1 MTTIADLEVIIAQQ
15 AQLIAGLNETLAK
28 MRSDFAERL
37 LEVQNAASSAAA
49 GATVAP
55 DQSRRAKY
63 FNTKFGKELCPETF
77 SGEGPDKGGFRTWS
91 HKTAVYMSIEN
102 RNVMDI
108 LKWTAGHTAEITSDD
123 YSNEASTSGWRGDSG
138 TDHVDFS
145 ADLYTFL
152 FLKTHGSANRIVQN
166 GVSGEGINAWRRL
179 CNYYD
184 PKLTTTSQHYLK
196 LSLAIG
202 RAKNIDDART
212 KIQSLEDCVRKYE
225 EAKGRKF
232 DEELKVT
239 RLLEILPSD
248 VEKHL
253 LLENRDKE
261 MNYHDVYTRASTY
274 IQALTPITKDPN
286 EMDIGNVGAERI
298 EQDQQ
303 QQQHLNQNADNEEPK
318 NHGDQAN
325 WDNNAWDLNAL
336 KGPKGGK
343 GKGKFQGEC
352 YECGEYG
359 HSAKYCP
366 KKAKGQGGG
375 KWGGKG
381 QWNGKGGNSWNN
393 STKGNQ
399 WTGNGWRS
407 NNNSNKGNWGKGKY
421 GKGGKGGKNGNDLN
435 SVNWNDTYDW
445 NNYYEPDNFSMM
457 TLIKATTGMGKGNLF
472 METDNLKIDTEVTQD
487 VTNDVIEMPVPEV
500 PPGLDGW
507 KVSVARA
514 RKQSQKEMKIERKM
528 QKRFIDWKYFGKEV
542 FEGECEGE
550 CCRKE
555 LNIENQVEN
564 MNKTNDLVEKDDQ
577 HTEFENQKNIDIGQ
591 VFPEAHGKSDD
602 HEDVD
607 ADADTA
613 GDFDRE
619 LIDSDDEDD
628 DGIVIR
634 QYSESCD
641 GNDSDSDG
649 DCDIADILLGK
660 DHQNECIDVLAPR
673 AGKTESQDKAS
684 KLEVHEK
691 NGKVHEKDGNLDDF
705 DGNDG
710 NTFLQDMAEIYEK
723 VMTGITEASNNNPS
737 VENSAYL
744 DKAKARAQVERL
756 KTDDLCPLTKS
767 GAWSLNGLSR
777 TKAWRTMP
785 SPLIIDSG
793 AAETVLPSEWFSD
806 HPTVEATAE
815 EKASNWFTAANGSTV
830 GIEGTRSLHMVAL
843 DGTDA
848 LRKMEFTVCNVTKAL
863 GSVSKICSNGNRVV
877 FELGAGNSYVENIA
891 TGERVF
897 LRESNGVF
905 VLDVAVAPAYLGE
918 QGFKDYNWD
927 DYEVKPY
934 SDFPR
939 QAA

>member
-1 MTTIADLEVIIAQQ
+1 
-15 AQLIAGLNETLAK
+15 
-28 MRSDFAERL
+28 
-37 LEVQNAASSAAA
+37 
-49 GATVAP
+49 
-55 DQSRRAKY
+55 
-63 FNTKFGKELCPETF
+63 
-77 SGEGPDKGGFRTWS
+77 
-91 HKTAVYMSIEN
+91 
-102 RNVMDI
+102 
-108 LKWTAGHTAEITSDD
+108 
-123 YSNEASTSGWRGDSG
+123 
-138 TDHVDFS
+138 
-145 ADLYTFL
+145 
-152 FLKTHGSANRIVQN
+152 
-166 GVSGEGINAWRRL
+166 
-179 CNYYD
+179 
-184 PKLTTTSQHYLK
+184 
-196 LSLAIG
+196 
-202 RAKNIDDART
+202 
-212 KIQSLEDCVRKYE
+212 
-225 EAKGRKF
+225 
-232 DEELKVT
+232 
-239 RLLEILPSD
+239 
-248 VEKHL
+248 
-253 LLENRDKE
+253 
-261 MNYHDVYTRASTY
+261 
-274 IQALTPITKDPN
+274 
-286 EMDIGNVGAERI
+286 
-298 EQDQQ
+298 
-303 QQQHLNQNADNEEPK
+303 
-318 NHGDQAN
+318 
-325 WDNNAWDLNAL
+325 
-336 KGPKGGK
+336 
-343 GKGKFQGEC
+343 
-352 YECGEYG
+352 
-359 HSAKYCP
+359 
-366 KKAKGQGGG
+366 
-375 KWGGKG
+375 
-381 QWNGKGGNSWNN
+381 
-393 STKGNQ
+393 
-399 WTGNGWRS
+399 
-407 NNNSNKGNWGKGKY
+407 
-421 GKGGKGGKNGNDLN
+421 
-435 SVNWNDTYDW
+435 
-445 NNYYEPDNFSMM
+445 MM

-528 QKRFIDWKYFGKEV
+528 QKRFIDWKYFGKEA

-577 HTEFENQKNIDIGQ
+577 HTEFENQKNSDIGQ
-591 VFPEAHGKSDD
+591 VFPEAHGKSDE

-613 GDFDRE
+613 SDFDRE

-723 VMTGITEASNNNPS
+723 VMTGITEASNNDPS

-793 AAETVLPSEWFSD
+793 AAETVLPTE
-806 HPTVEATAE
+806 
-815 EKASNWFTAANGSTV
+815 
-830 GIEGTRSLHMVAL
+830 
-843 DGTDA
+843 
-848 LRKMEFTVCNVTKAL
+848 
-863 GSVSKICSNGNRVV
+863 
-877 FELGAGNSYVENIA
+877 
-891 TGERVF
+891 
-897 LRESNGVF
+897 
-905 VLDVAVAPAYLGE
+905 
-918 QGFKDYNWD
+918 
-927 DYEVKPY
+927 
-934 SDFPR
+934 
-939 QAA
+939 